1 VLEPE
6 RRSHLW
12 TWSASVLLIAAG
24 GFTLVAAAKATQ
36 RENRIVERIRP
47 ACAHTRFTNEEIHRL
62 ARTAAGSWPTK
73 EDAVRAVVR
82 LCGGSG

>member
-1 VLEPE
+1 MLEPE

-36 RENRIVERIRP
+36 RESRIVERIRP
-47 ACAHTRFTNEEIHRL
+47 VCAHTRFTNEEMHRL
-62 ARTAAGSWPTK
+62 VRSASNSWPRK
-73 EDAVRAVVR
+73 EDAVRAVVG
-82 LCGGSG
+82 LCGSG